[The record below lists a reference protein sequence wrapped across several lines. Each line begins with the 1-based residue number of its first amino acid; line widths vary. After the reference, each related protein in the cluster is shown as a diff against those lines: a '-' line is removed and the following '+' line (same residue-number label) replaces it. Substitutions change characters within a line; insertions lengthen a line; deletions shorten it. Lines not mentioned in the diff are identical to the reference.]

1 MRGRTPPMPSQGEFN
16 GSVFV
21 FPDDYAHASRSDAT
35 GAAKQESSVVS
46 RKAEESANRRY
57 LAALWMEEVVGPLH
71 LSVEPSEEEFG
82 RCLRNGISLCKLVN
96 SVQPGSVSRVVESC
110 SSSPADGALSAYQYF
125 ENVRNFLV
133 AVEDLSIPTFDA
145 SDLEEASFGGG
156 SVARVVD
163 CILGL
168 KLYHEWKG
176 RGGQGQW
183 KHSSKQKSLLTLSLE
198 EGEKCSSLTKSRSFS
213 GKSGRKRCVLPELD
227 FLGETQLLFPDEPPE
242 FQASRQNYGGQP
254 AYAKNLNAPSDIS
267 RQTASGLEN
276 RDWQSSIFESFD
288 GIENQSPALLS
299 NTIRSLLSQKQPD
312 EIPMVVEFM
321 LQKIMED
328 YRRRFYAQNLQLK
341 KLKNALKEASGRGSM
356 DIEEGP
362 QNDGKIMYDQF
373 KLIKDLK
380 NAWHKTKQDV
390 LAMRRDWNLEVAHLE
405 SHIKGLAAAASGYQ
419 KVLLEN
425 RKLYNEVQDL
435 KGSIRV
441 YCRVRPLLS
450 GDLSRRTT
458 VEFIGENGDV
468 MISNPKRQGK
478 DACRTFKFNKVFSTS
493 ASQEQVFLDTQP
505 LIRSVLD
512 GYNVCI
518 FAYGQTGSGKTYT
531 MSGPSNATEDLWG
544 VNYRALNDLFYI
556 SQSRRNVCKYDIG
569 VQMVE
574 IYNEQIRDLLASD
587 GPTKKLE
594 IRNSCHQN
602 GLNVPNA
609 IMLAVTSTVDVL
621 ELMKSG
627 EKNRA
632 IGATALNERSSRSH
646 SVLTIH
652 VQGKDLVTGTILRGC
667 LHLIDLAGSERVNKS
682 EATGDRLKEAQH
694 INKSLSALGDV
705 ISALSQKNGH
715 VPYRNSKLTQLL
727 QDSLGGQAKTLMFV
741 HINPDADSFGETMST
756 LKFAERVASIE
767 LGAARSNKETGELQ
781 DLKEQIMIL
790 KDSLSKKDADLDKL
804 LLLRNVKE
812 STLALEKQRHE
823 PKIRKQFTDT
833 FKARENSPVRD
844 RARRLSP
851 PGNTF
856 GFELDRVS
864 SPSKGDMAT
873 EQQKRKGIKAKL
885 LTSPKPPY
893 EDFAPKSPY
902 RERHHRSKNSQSK
915 TRGSSVFLVESPPCL
930 EERRKSPDVDGF
942 INTEAELSRDSPV
955 LRSPA
960 FDPAVEEPSIS
971 YSTANNEQYSC
982 NDPSLP
988 AVTVVDHQSAT
999 SSSDLK
1005 DTCSDVVVTDMPPSD
1020 CEADK
1025 IQRSETVEERVET
1038 ISETVYETQTPQLQ
1052 RVDEQPRE
1060 EKRSQ
1065 NRSRTGST
1073 RSRKGQSVSCVRRRS
1088 TIVTS
1093 RTEPP
1098 IIRRSSSSIP
1108 LSARHTTLEC
1118 HGHGK
1123 QAFSR
1128 QLLSIET
1135 GISPKASKRYPWM
1148 VKQIKLSAMIA

>member
-1 MRGRTPPMPSQGEFN
+1 MITLRGT
-16 GSVFV
+16 
-21 FPDDYAHASRSDAT
+21 
-35 GAAKQESSVVS
+35 
-46 RKAEESANRRY
+46 ANRRY

-213 GKSGRKRCVLPELD
+213 GKSGRKRC
-227 FLGETQLLFPDEPPE
+227 
-242 FQASRQNYGGQP
+242 
-254 AYAKNLNAPSDIS
+254 
-267 RQTASGLEN
+267 
-276 RDWQSSIFESFD
+276 
-288 GIENQSPALLS
+288 NQSPALLS

-341 KLKNALKEASGRGSM
+341 
-356 DIEEGP
+356 
-362 QNDGKIMYDQF
+362 
-373 KLIKDLK
+373 KDLK

-435 KGSIRV
+435 KGNIRV

-569 VQMVE
+569 VQM
-574 IYNEQIRDLLASD
+574 
-587 GPTKKLE
+587 

-781 DLKEQIMIL
+781 DLKEQV
-790 KDSLSKKDADLDKL
+790 SSKK
-804 LLLRNVKE
+804 RNF
-812 STLALEKQRHE
+812 SAL
-823 PKIRKQFTDT
+823 TT
-833 FKARENSPVRD
+833 V
-844 RARRLSP
+844 L
-851 PGNTF
+851 
-856 GFELDRVS
+856 VC
-864 SPSKGDMAT
+864 
-873 EQQKRKGIKAKL
+873 
-885 LTSPKPPY
+885 
-893 EDFAPKSPY
+893 
-902 RERHHRSKNSQSK
+902 RS
-915 TRGSSVFLVESPPCL
+915 
-930 EERRKSPDVDGF
+930 
-942 INTEAELSRDSPV
+942 
-955 LRSPA
+955 
-960 FDPAVEEPSIS
+960 
-971 YSTANNEQYSC
+971 
-982 NDPSLP
+982 
-988 AVTVVDHQSAT
+988 
-999 SSSDLK
+999 
-1005 DTCSDVVVTDMPPSD
+1005 
-1020 CEADK
+1020 
-1025 IQRSETVEERVET
+1025 
-1038 ISETVYETQTPQLQ
+1038 
-1052 RVDEQPRE
+1052 
-1060 EKRSQ
+1060 
-1065 NRSRTGST
+1065 
-1073 RSRKGQSVSCVRRRS
+1073 
-1088 TIVTS
+1088 
-1093 RTEPP
+1093 
-1098 IIRRSSSSIP
+1098 
-1108 LSARHTTLEC
+1108 
-1118 HGHGK
+1118 
-1123 QAFSR
+1123 
-1128 QLLSIET
+1128 
-1135 GISPKASKRYPWM
+1135 
-1148 VKQIKLSAMIA
+1148 

>member
-1 MRGRTPPMPSQGEFN
+1 MITLRGT
-16 GSVFV
+16 
-21 FPDDYAHASRSDAT
+21 
-35 GAAKQESSVVS
+35 
-46 RKAEESANRRY
+46 ANRRY

-133 AVEDLSIPTFDA
+133 AMEDLSIPTFDA

-254 AYAKNLNAPSDIS
+254 AYAENLNAPSGACFS
-267 RQTASGLEN
+267 FSLSSFSGLCF
-276 RDWQSSIFESFD
+276 I
-288 GIENQSPALLS
+288 
-299 NTIRSLLSQKQPD
+299 
-312 EIPMVVEFM
+312 
-321 LQKIMED
+321 
-328 YRRRFYAQNLQLK
+328 
-341 KLKNALKEASGRGSM
+341 LKNALKEASGRGSKFTM
-356 DIEEGP
+356 DIEHGP
-362 QNDGKIMYDQF
+362 QNDD
-373 KLIKDLK
+373 KDLK

-435 KGSIRV
+435 KGNIRV

-556 SQSRRNVCKYDIG
+556 SQSRRN
-569 VQMVE
+569 
-574 IYNEQIRDLLASD
+574 
-587 GPTKKLE
+587 

-609 IMLAVTSTVDVL
+609 SMLAVTSTVDVL

-781 DLKEQIMIL
+781 DLKEQV
-790 KDSLSKKDADLDKL
+790 SSKK
-804 LLLRNVKE
+804 RNF
-812 STLALEKQRHE
+812 SAL
-823 PKIRKQFTDT
+823 TT
-833 FKARENSPVRD
+833 V
-844 RARRLSP
+844 L
-851 PGNTF
+851 
-856 GFELDRVS
+856 VC
-864 SPSKGDMAT
+864 
-873 EQQKRKGIKAKL
+873 
-885 LTSPKPPY
+885 
-893 EDFAPKSPY
+893 
-902 RERHHRSKNSQSK
+902 RS
-915 TRGSSVFLVESPPCL
+915 
-930 EERRKSPDVDGF
+930 
-942 INTEAELSRDSPV
+942 
-955 LRSPA
+955 
-960 FDPAVEEPSIS
+960 
-971 YSTANNEQYSC
+971 
-982 NDPSLP
+982 
-988 AVTVVDHQSAT
+988 
-999 SSSDLK
+999 
-1005 DTCSDVVVTDMPPSD
+1005 
-1020 CEADK
+1020 
-1025 IQRSETVEERVET
+1025 
-1038 ISETVYETQTPQLQ
+1038 
-1052 RVDEQPRE
+1052 
-1060 EKRSQ
+1060 
-1065 NRSRTGST
+1065 
-1073 RSRKGQSVSCVRRRS
+1073 
-1088 TIVTS
+1088 
-1093 RTEPP
+1093 
-1098 IIRRSSSSIP
+1098 
-1108 LSARHTTLEC
+1108 
-1118 HGHGK
+1118 
-1123 QAFSR
+1123 
-1128 QLLSIET
+1128 
-1135 GISPKASKRYPWM
+1135 
-1148 VKQIKLSAMIA
+1148 